1 MSSTSIGRGPAS
13 GGNENHDG
21 DPLHTTLGE
30 TVQQEAPAGSDL
42 MDQAAPELPAGV
54 TGAKPKP
61 GIAKGPESCP
71 DGPNVEAS
79 SWELDAARGKLPK
92 P

>member
-30 TVQQEAPAGSDL
+30 SVKQEPPAGSKVPDGTPPAL
-42 MDQAAPELPAGV
+42 ADERDPAGS
-54 TGAKPKP
+54 TK
-61 GIAKGPESCP
+61 
-71 DGPNVEAS
+71 AS
-79 SWELDAARGKLPK
+79 TPAG
-92 P
+92 

>member
-21 DPLHTTLGE
+21 DPLHKTMGE
-30 TVQQEAPAGSDL
+30 TVQQEPPAGN
-42 MDQAAPELPAGV
+42 ELVDERGPDMPAGV
-54 TGAKPKP
+54 QGERAKA
-61 GIAKGPESCP
+61 GIGKGPESCP
-71 DGPNVEAS
+71 DAPDVEAS
-79 SWELDAARGKLPK
+79 PPDAARGKLPR